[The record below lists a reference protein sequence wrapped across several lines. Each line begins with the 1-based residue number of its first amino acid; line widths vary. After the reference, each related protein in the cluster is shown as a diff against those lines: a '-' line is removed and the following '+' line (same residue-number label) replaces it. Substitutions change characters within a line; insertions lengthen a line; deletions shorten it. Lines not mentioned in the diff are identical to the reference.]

1 MKFSGER
8 IFNVFLGCSFIF
20 WAIAGWFVA
29 ENPSIIRLSISLLN
43 LTLGLLI
50 LFRVQA
56 KRLGNPVD
64 ILKSLPSLIL
74 GGMMFRFS
82 AAPSDWSMVSIIIF
96 MIGMMITLASFIT
109 LGRSF
114 SILPQVRPIVT
125 KGPYRLVRHPGY
137 LGELLLMIGCVIAS
151 ESLLVSGICFA
162 LFWPFLAWRILV
174 EETLLSQEV
183 FYLAYLDQVKWR
195 ILPGVW

>member
-20 WAIAGWFVA
+20 WAIAGWFVD
-29 ENPSIIRLSISLLN
+29 ENRSIIRLSISLLN
-43 LTLGLLI
+43 LSLGLLI

-64 ILKSLPSLIL
+64 ILKSLPSLII
-74 GGMMFRFS
+74 GGMMFRLS
-82 AAPSDWSMVSIIIF
+82 VALPEWSMISVSIF

-125 KGPYRLVRHPGY
+125 KGLYRFVRHPGY
-137 LGELLLMIGCVIAS
+137 LGELLLIIACFIAS
-151 ESLLVSGICFA
+151 ESLLISGICFA
-162 LFWPFLAWRILV
+162 LFIPFIAWRILV

-183 FYLAYLDQVKWR
+183 LYLAYMDQVKWR
-195 ILPGVW
+195 MLPGVW